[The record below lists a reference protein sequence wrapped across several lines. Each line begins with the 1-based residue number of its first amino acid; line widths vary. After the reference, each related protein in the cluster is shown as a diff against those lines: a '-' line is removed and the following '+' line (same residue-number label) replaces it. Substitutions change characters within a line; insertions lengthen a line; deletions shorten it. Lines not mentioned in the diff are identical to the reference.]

1 MSYTNKNFPNN
12 LGKVDEIKRY
22 PISFQESESYFNIFL
37 TDRFLEFGD
46 YEDAILKESSSLHHS
61 LLSPLMN
68 VGLLMPLNIVKKA
81 VIFAE
86 KTMFQSTRQKVLF
99 DKLLG
104 GENLFVECT
113 NVKVHIQEQEIFGLL
128 SEKFH

>member
-46 YEDAILKESSSLHHS
+46 YEDAIAKNHHHFI
-61 LLSPLMN
+61 
-68 VGLLMPLNIVKKA
+68 IVYYH
-81 VIFAE
+81 
-86 KTMFQSTRQKVLF
+86 L
-99 DKLLG
+99 
-104 GENLFVECT
+104 
-113 NVKVHIQEQEIFGLL
+113 
-128 SEKFH
+128 